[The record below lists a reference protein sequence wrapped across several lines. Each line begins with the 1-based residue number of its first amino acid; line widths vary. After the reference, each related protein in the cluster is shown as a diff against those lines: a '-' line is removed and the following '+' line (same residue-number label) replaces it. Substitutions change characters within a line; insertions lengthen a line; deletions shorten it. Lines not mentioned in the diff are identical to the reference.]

1 VTIADGLKTQLGD
14 KNFPIIQEYVNA
26 IIRVEE
32 SEIIHAMKWI
42 WERMKIV
49 IEPSSAVA
57 VAAVLK
63 EKQIFLNKKIGI
75 IISGGNVELE
85 KLPF

>member
-1 VTIADGLKTQLGD
+1 
-14 KNFPIIQEYVNA
+14 
-26 IIRVEE
+26 
-32 SEIIHAMKWI
+32 MKWI

-63 EKQIFLNKKIGI
+63 DQKLFLNKKIGI
-75 IISGGNVELE
+75 ILSGGNVELE